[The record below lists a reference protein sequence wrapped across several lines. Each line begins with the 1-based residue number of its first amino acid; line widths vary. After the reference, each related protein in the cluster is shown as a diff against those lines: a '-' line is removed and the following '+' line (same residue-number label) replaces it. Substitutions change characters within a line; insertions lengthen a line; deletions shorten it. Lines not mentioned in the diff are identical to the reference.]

1 MVQRS
6 LVTVLAALGALL
18 IVLGGIFG
26 FLLSLGRGMYGGPF
40 MGSSGAFAY
49 GFIAVVLGL
58 VILVFSGY
66 THFQGATSPLTG
78 GLILIVL
85 GAITWAV
92 VGGWL
97 LVAVGSLLAI
107 LAGIILTANSLSG
120 QTWVR
125 PTP

>member
-40 MGSSGAFAY
+40 MGDSGALVY

-58 VILVFSGY
+58 LILVFSGY
-66 THFQGATSPLTG
+66 THFQGVQSSLTG
-78 GLILIVL
+78 GIVLIVL
-85 GAITWAV
+85 GAVTWVV
-92 VGGWL
+92 VGGWI
-97 LVAVGSLLAI
+97 LVAVGALLAI
-107 LAGIILTANSLSG
+107 LAGIVLAAEVLAG
-120 QTWVR
+120 QSRGHSV
-125 PTP
+125 P